1 MYDHR
6 AVTLICFECDQDF
19 SNGSGCTQHGN
30 LVGETDTSERR
41 PAIARRFPVRGLDA
55 SHDRGASLK
64 RLGRCLRRFLSPCSN
79 RGTDKSEGRHP
90 PPCLRPLF
98 AQGDPRQGAELRDQV
113 PSTPVRTGRPLRQEE
128 GGVIMPSTPVRT
140 GRPMLEL
147 CIDPTLPFDPC
158 SHREARRGEVSQ
170 GPRSLQ
176 PLFAQGDPRQER
188 VVRRHPPSTPVRTGR
203 PEA

>member
-64 RLGRCLRRFLSPCSN
+64 WLGRCLRRFLSPCSN
-79 RGTDKSEGRHP
+79 RGTDKSEGRQP

-98 AQGDPRQGAELRDQV
+98 AQGDLMQTERTLHRV
-113 PSTPVRTGRPLRQEE
+113 PSTPVRTGRPPAARNHYR
-128 GGVIMPSTPVRT
+128 GGS
-140 GRPMLEL
+140 
-147 CIDPTLPFDPC
+147 
-158 SHREARRGEVSQ
+158 
-170 GPRSLQ
+170 
-176 PLFAQGDPRQER
+176 GDPGHCTQGYGSSGCGGNRYQS
-188 VVRRHPPSTPVRTGR
+188 ST
-203 PEA
+203 

>member
-64 RLGRCLRRFLSPCSN
+64 RLGRCLRRFLSPCSHRETKRSQPAMGQN
-79 RGTDKSEGRHP
+79 GLRSLRRRVADRGVIDDGDPDPRALH
-90 PPCLRPLF
+90 
-98 AQGDPRQGAELRDQV
+98 AQGSPVPGFRGVRFQASSPAMRWVTIVPERRLRRENPACTGQPGQPRQIAVQLN
-113 PSTPVRTGRPLRQEE
+113 
-128 GGVIMPSTPVRT
+128 
-140 GRPMLEL
+140 
-147 CIDPTLPFDPC
+147 F
-158 SHREARRGEVSQ
+158 
-170 GPRSLQ
+170 Q
-176 PLFAQGDPRQER
+176 P
-188 VVRRHPPSTPVRTGR
+188 
-203 PEA
+203 